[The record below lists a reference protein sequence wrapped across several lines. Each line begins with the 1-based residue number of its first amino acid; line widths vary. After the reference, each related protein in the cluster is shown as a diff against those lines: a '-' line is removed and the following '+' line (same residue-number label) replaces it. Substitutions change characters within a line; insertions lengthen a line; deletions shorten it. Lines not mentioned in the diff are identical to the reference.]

1 MNIIIVGC
9 GKVGQKL
16 AEQLS
21 QEKIHNITVLDT
33 RYNVIQDLINQFD
46 IMGVVGSCTDIDV
59 LAEAGVKDANI
70 LIAVTG
76 SDELNLLTCLMAKKT
91 GNCQTIARVR
101 RPEYSKELHIF
112 KEDLGLAMII
122 NPEQTAA
129 AEMARILRA
138 PSAIQI
144 DTFAKGRAE
153 IIKFKIGEKSPLED
167 VRIADIIKK
176 IDSDI
181 LVCGVERGEDAFIP
195 GGDFILR
202 RGDLVS
208 IVATLKSGVDFFK
221 KIGFNT
227 NRVRDTIIVGGGD
240 TAYYLAKILLA
251 TGVKVKLVE
260 KNEQRCEELCSKLP
274 KATIINGDGTDNNLL
289 LEEGLEYAQSFVS
302 MTNIDEENIL
312 LSLYAKSKMEGK
324 VITKVNRV
332 SYDDVIDGLDLGSV
346 IYPKNIT
353 ADHIV
358 KFVRAMNNSIGN
370 NIETM
375 HVILGGNA
383 EALEFR
389 IRENSKVTGIPLSEI
404 KLKSNT
410 LIACINRSG
419 NIILPRGRDT
429 IEVDDT
435 VIVVTTNHGFN
446 DIKDILE

>member
-1 MNIIIVGC
+1 MNIVIVGC
-9 GKVGQKL
+9 GKVGGKL

-21 QEKIHNITVLDT
+21 QEEIHNITILDT
-33 RYNVIQDLINQFD
+33 RYNVVQDLTNQYD

-59 LAEAGVKDANI
+59 LTEAGVKDADI

-129 AEMARILRA
+129 AEIARILRA

-153 IIKFKIGEKSPLED
+153 IIKFKIAEKSPLDD

-176 IDSDI
+176 IDCDI
-181 LVCGVERGEDAFIP
+181 LVCGVERGDAAFIP

-202 RGDLVS
+202 HGDLVS

-221 KIGFNT
+221 KIGFKT
-227 NRVRDTIIVGGGD
+227 NRVKDTIIVGGGD

-260 KNEQRCEELCSKLP
+260 KDGKRSEELCESLP
-274 KATIINGDGTDNNLL
+274 KATIINADGTDNNVL
-289 LEEGLEYAQSFVS
+289 LEEGLEQAESFVS

-312 LSLYAKSKMEGK
+312 LSLYAKTKTDGK
-324 VITKVNRV
+324 IVTKVNRV
-332 SYDDVIDGLDLGSV
+332 SYDEVIDELDLGSV

-353 ADHIV
+353 ADHIL
-358 KFVRAMNNSIGN
+358 KFVRAMNNSIGS

-375 HVILGGNA
+375 HMILGGKA

-389 IRENSKVTGIPLSEI
+389 IKENSAITGIPLVEI

-410 LIACINRSG
+410 LIACINRMG
-419 NIILPRGRDT
+419 KIILPRGRDV
-429 IEVDDT
+429 IMPGDT

-446 DIKDILE
+446 DISDILE